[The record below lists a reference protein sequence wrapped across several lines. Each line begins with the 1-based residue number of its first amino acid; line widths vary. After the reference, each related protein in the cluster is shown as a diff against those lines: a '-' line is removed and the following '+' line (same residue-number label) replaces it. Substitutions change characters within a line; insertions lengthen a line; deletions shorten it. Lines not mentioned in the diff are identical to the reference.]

1 MFRHRTQLRR
11 IAAQV
16 LLLWL
21 FGIGAGLANACFAAG
36 AAEPLGHCDAMRA
49 AEAVHHQGTSGHDGA
64 PAKTNCQDFCEKST
78 ISIPPLKLAL
88 DHADAGA
95 ISFPTVAVLLIPAAS
110 EPAERWVPR
119 PDGGLAPPIT
129 IAFLRLAL

>member
-1 MFRHRTQLRR
+1 MFRHRSQLRR
-11 IAAQV
+11 WAAQV

-36 AAEPLGHCDAMRA
+36 AAEPQGHCESTQA
-49 AEAVHHQGTSGHDGA
+49 AQGVQHSEHESA

-95 ISFPTVAVLLIPAAS
+95 VPFPTVAVLFIAAAS
-110 EPAERWVPR
+110 EAAEHWVPR

>member
-1 MFRHRTQLRR
+1 MFRHRSQLRR
-11 IAAQV
+11 WAAQV

-36 AAEPLGHCDAMRA
+36 VAQPQGHCDAMRA
-49 AEAVHHQGTSGHDGA
+49 AQGVPHAGHESA

-95 ISFPTVAVLLIPAAS
+95 VSFPMVAVLFTAAVA